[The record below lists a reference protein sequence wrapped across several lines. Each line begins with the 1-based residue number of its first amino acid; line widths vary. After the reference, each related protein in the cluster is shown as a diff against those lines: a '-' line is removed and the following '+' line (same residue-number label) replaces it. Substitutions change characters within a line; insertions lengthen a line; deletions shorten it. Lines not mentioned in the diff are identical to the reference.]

1 MSDDPLRQILQQADA
16 AAGDPPEIAGD
27 LAHRVRTLAARRR
40 RVSFGLS
47 AAAAVVLAAGMTFLL
62 SRTPTSSERGAG
74 PGIVQSGQ
82 VQPGL
87 VEIRTEIERLGREAE
102 IRLAVARRMQELL
115 EQMERSKTRKRQH
128 DYPDPV
134 ARARREVDRAAF
146 VLVSQADR
154 MCRDLDLC
162 DSAAVKYQRVV
173 DLFPETPWATVARQR
188 LDEIKPKGDVS

>member
-1 MSDDPLRQILQQADA
+1 VSDDPLKRILQQADV
-16 AAGDPPEIAGD
+16 AAGDPPEVAGD
-27 LAHRVRTLAARRR
+27 LARRVRALAARRR

-47 AAAAVVLAAGMTFLL
+47 VAAAVALAAGMTFLV
-62 SRTPTSSERGAG
+62 SRAPTSSERGAG

-82 VQPGL
+82 APPDL
-87 VEIRTEIERLGREAE
+87 AEIRAEIERLGREAE
-102 IRLAVARRMQELL
+102 MRLAVARRTRELL
-115 EQMERSKTRKRQH
+115 EQTERSRALKRQH